1 MTVLA
6 LALASPQALPAQTLV
21 PDKGAFRILLEGAE
35 IGTEQFEIAA
45 SGAGWIVRSETVA
58 RVPGSGETR
67 SSGELRVSADGAP
80 LSYKW
85 SAQAEKK
92 TSGAVEFNQGTAKTS
107 IDVGAKEP
115 FQEDFVFPS
124 PRVAVLDNNLHQQYA
139 LLALL
144 YNWNAKGRQS
154 FPVLIPQDM
163 TPGSI
168 SVESLGSKTVESAPL
183 EALRVNT
190 DDAEVLVYF
199 DAQRRLMRLEVPAAG
214 VAIVRR

>member
-1 MTVLA
+1 VVLT
-6 LALASPQALPAQTLV
+6 LASPCALSAQAGLLV
-21 PDKGAFRILLEGAE
+21 PDKGAFRILLQGAE
-35 IGTEQFEIAA
+35 VGTETFEIAP
-45 SGAGWIVRSETVA
+45 SGTSWTVRGETVV
-58 RVPGSGETR
+58 RIPGAPETR
-67 SSGELRVSADGAP
+67 SSGELRVSADGTP

-85 SAQAEKK
+85 SAQSEKK
-92 TSGAVEFNQGTAKTS
+92 TSGGVEFDQGTARTS
-107 IDVGAKEP
+107 IDIAGKEP
-115 FQEDFVFPS
+115 YREDFVFSS
-124 PRVAVLDNNLHQQYA
+124 PHIAVLDNNLHQQYA

-144 YNWNAKGRQS
+144 YNWNAKGQQA

-168 SVESLGSKTVESAPL
+168 SVESLGSKTVEAARL

-190 DDAEVLVYF
+190 ADAEILLYF